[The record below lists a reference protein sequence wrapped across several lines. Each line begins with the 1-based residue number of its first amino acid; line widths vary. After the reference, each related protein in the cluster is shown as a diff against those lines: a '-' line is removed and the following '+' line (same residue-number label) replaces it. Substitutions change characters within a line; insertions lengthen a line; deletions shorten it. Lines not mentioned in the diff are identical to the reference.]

1 MSFEVQIATLGSK
14 ERLSLHAKPNES
26 VADFLQRHQNL
37 LPSGGPFKLLLK
49 VCSWSA
55 CCACYAAIPYHHQS
69 MAAGPG
75 AASRSGN

>member
-14 ERLSLHAKPNES
+14 ERLSLHAEPHES
-26 VADFLQRHQNL
+26 VAGFLQRHQNL
-37 LPSGGPFKLLLK
+37 LPSGGPYKLLLK

-55 CCACYAAIPYHHQS
+55 CCACYAAIPHHHHF